1 MVLVRAHHR
10 PHHGS
15 IVRYRSPAMQTT
27 SHARAIRQVRGAA
40 TSDGAGV
47 KLTRVI
53 GGPALPEPDPLLLLD
68 EFVTDQAE
76 DYIDGFPSHST
87 EEYTSEFQ
95 SISPCSYAWFCWK
108 QNNEQYTI
116 DLKV

>member
-27 SHARAIRQVRGAA
+27 SHARVIRQFRVAA

-53 GGPALPEPDPLLLLD
+53 GGPALPELDPFLLLD
-68 EFVTDQAE
+68 EFGTDQAAA
-76 DYIDGFPSHST
+76 YIAGFPSHPHRGFANVPSNLNRRLRNT
-87 EEYTSEFQ
+87 H
-95 SISPCSYAWFCWK
+95 
-108 QNNEQYTI
+108 NNRKE
-116 DLKV
+116 D